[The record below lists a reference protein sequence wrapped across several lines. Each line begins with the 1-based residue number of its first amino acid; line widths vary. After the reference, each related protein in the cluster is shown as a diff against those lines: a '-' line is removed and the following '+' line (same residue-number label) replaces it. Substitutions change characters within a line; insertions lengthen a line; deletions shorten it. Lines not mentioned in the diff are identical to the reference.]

1 MTREL
6 QAVLVAAQT
15 LPVQEL
21 PRLIGQLAECQATAQ
36 ARLNV
41 APALPSKQHDELV
54 DVAAASDRLGVS
66 KDYLYR
72 HAKELPFAR
81 NVGSRLLFSSLGI
94 DAYIQKNSVTARQ
107 HRRTLGIVS

>member
-1 MTREL
+1 MTDDL
-6 QAVLVAAQT
+6 QRVLAAAQT

-36 ARLNV
+36 ARLNMG
-41 APALPSKQHDELV
+41 PALPSKQHDELV
-54 DVAAASDRLGVS
+54 DVDAAAVRLGVS

-72 HAKELPFAR
+72 HAKELPFTR

-94 DAYIQKNSVTARQ
+94 DAYIQKRVR
-107 HRRTLGIVS
+107 